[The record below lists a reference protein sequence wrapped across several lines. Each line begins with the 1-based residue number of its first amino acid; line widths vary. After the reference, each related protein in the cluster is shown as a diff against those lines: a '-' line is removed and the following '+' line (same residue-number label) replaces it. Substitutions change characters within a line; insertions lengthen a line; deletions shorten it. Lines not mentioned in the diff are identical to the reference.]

1 MLARC
6 GVSDLGSSHAS
17 SGRLLSAGKAALIF
31 ALDESRSLASA
42 IAAQA
47 GLAVAP
53 LEERAFEA
61 GEFKL
66 RPLVPVRERTVFVV
80 QSLAGTAGASVS
92 YRLLRLLFLLFV
104 LRDAGAA
111 RMVAVVPYLAFARKE
126 RRTQARDPVSSR
138 YVAELLETTGLD
150 RLVALDV
157 HNPAAFDNAYRI
169 PTDHLSAIPYFAD
182 HFARQHV
189 GGSLTVASPDIGGIK
204 RAQIF
209 SERLAGRVSRDVDF
223 AFVEKRRARGVVST
237 GQVIG
242 DVQGHEVIL
251 LDDLCASGT
260 TLSRAA
266 AALRAAGAQ
275 RVHAAFTH
283 APYPAGLAA
292 LEKSGLF
299 ASIVLT
305 NSIGSEPGASTV
317 SHLTVLPIAPL
328 LGAAIARM
336 LRGDPLAPLL
346 ERWPPDVTD

>member
-1 MLARC
+1 
-6 GVSDLGSSHAS
+6 
-17 SGRLLSAGKAALIF
+17 LSAGKAALIF

-126 RRTQARDPVSSR
+126 RRTQPRDPVSSR

-237 GQVIG
+237 GRSSATCRVMRSFCSTIFVLR
-242 DVQGHEVIL
+242 VQHSVEPPRR
-251 LDDLCASGT
+251 CAPLGRNAFT
-260 TLSRAA
+260 RLSR
-266 AALRAAGAQ
+266 
-275 RVHAAFTH
+275 TH
-283 APYPAGLAA
+283 RTRP
-292 LEKSGLF
+292 
-299 ASIVLT
+299 
-305 NSIGSEPGASTV
+305 
-317 SHLTVLPIAPL
+317 VLP
-328 LGAAIARM
+328 
-336 LRGDPLAPLL
+336 
-346 ERWPPDVTD
+346 RWKSRDSLPASC